1 MNKKTRIEKWLIPE
15 EDHTYVLFE
24 NCVIKAAHLSEAAY
38 FNTEQLRMQ
47 TGEEAITV
55 SRSLSPPVC
64 VCACVFLYLLPTEY
78 QNIHFTSKVRTCLKS
93 EDIFFLLLTT
103 SNDWKFYLI
112 LGLELRLG

>member
-1 MNKKTRIEKWLIPE
+1 MSIEKCLIPE

-64 VCACVFLYLLPTEY
+64 VYVRVCSCTCYQLSTKTFILLA
-78 QNIHFTSKVRTCLKS
+78 KS
-93 EDIFFLLLTT
+93 
-103 SNDWKFYLI
+103 
-112 LGLELRLG
+112 GHV